1 MTRNMGRTDRIIR
14 GAVGVV
20 AVVLAILAGAT
31 SGLGIVLW
39 VVAAVMLGTALV
51 GFCPIYRLLGID
63 TLGRRTTQV

>member
-1 MTRNMGRTDRIIR
+1 
-14 GAVGVV
+14 VV